1 MRSRTCN
8 KWIVKSTECWFF
20 PRTKLDQI
28 LSKTGFLNLSPWRQ
42 PKPLTMQSM
51 RYGGVVGVVASPVP
65 EISSISTCKDFLA
78 RKSSKRNPKH
88 NTNYLIKL
96 YLWHLTCRDW
106 KLQNVHQNFV
116 YISCLLISYI
126 KIFQKKLGKND
137 QTTNLNHIKLN
148 IFDFLLPI
156 LANSIVPSCCCQLV
170 LAGSARSSA
179 SAGVLPRL
187 SERSRLGWDRFLAS
201 QELLRFSENSCD
213 TRMPWKLTASWDPW
227 KDFRG
232 NFPDFW
238 PIFRALLLCSGSVN
252 TCTCPNWWIFGGY
265 LVSTYQDMKKSCNI
279 LTYCHFCIMRLRL
292 IQYIKK
298 YIPPPRSPRVKSQK
312 PRLSRTTKWWC
323 PTPLLRCHCCSDK
336 GWNTTKWRSSTPK
349 LMQNNILKTYNQNNW
364 KHASTK
370 NSCHSRII
378 WIYLNDSECMREW
391 ESTWVSHL

>member
-20 PRTKLDQI
+20 PRTKLYQI

-88 NTNYLIKL
+88 NTNHLIKL
-96 YLWHLTCRDW
+96 HLWHLTCRDW

-126 KIFQKKLGKND
+126 KIFKKKLGKND

-179 SAGVLPRL
+179 SAAVLPRL

-201 QELLRFSENSCD
+201 QELLRFLENSCD
-213 TRMPWKLTASWDPW
+213 TRVPWKLTASWDPW
-227 KDFRG
+227 KDFQG
-232 NFPDFW
+232 AFDFMNFPDFW
-238 PIFRALLLCSGSVN
+238 PIFRALLLFSGNVN

-279 LTYCHFCIMRLRL
+279 LTYCHCCIMRL

-298 YIPPPRSPRVKSQK
+298 HIPPPRSPRVKSQGCHVLQNDGAQ
-312 PRLSRTTKWWC
+312 PHSWNAIFVVIRDERLQNGGLPHLSWCRT
-323 PTPLLRCHCCSDK
+323 
-336 GWNTTKWRSSTPK
+336 
-349 LMQNNILKTYNQNNW
+349 IYW
-364 KHASTK
+364 KH
-370 NSCHSRII
+370 
-378 WIYLNDSECMREW
+378 IYI
-391 ESTWVSHL
+391 

>member
-126 KIFQKKLGKND
+126 KIFQKKTGRKND

-179 SAGVLPRL
+179 SAAVLPRL

-201 QELLRFSENSCD
+201 PRVVEIFGEFMRYTDALETNSQLGSLERFSRELSWFLAHFQSFAAIFRECKY
-213 TRMPWKLTASWDPW
+213 MYLPKLV
-227 KDFRG
+227 
-232 NFPDFW
+232 DFW
-238 PIFRALLLCSGSVN
+238 WLLSFNISGHE
-252 TCTCPNWWIFGGY
+252 
-265 LVSTYQDMKKSCNI
+265 KI
-279 LTYCHFCIMRLRL
+279 L
-292 IQYIKK
+292 
-298 YIPPPRSPRVKSQK
+298 
-312 PRLSRTTKWWC
+312 
-323 PTPLLRCHCCSDK
+323 
-336 GWNTTKWRSSTPK
+336 
-349 LMQNNILKTYNQNNW
+349 
-364 KHASTK
+364 
-370 NSCHSRII
+370 
-378 WIYLNDSECMREW
+378 
-391 ESTWVSHL
+391 